1 MASREEVRLIALQLR
16 NCSLDLSLDTGES
29 GGQMDSL
36 FSGDTLCCCRGC
48 ALPFPGLSVV
58 MVVVLVLV
66 LVVVVVVEVDVEV
79 VVGLEGG
86 LVEPPGTACC
96 TIRGGLA

>member
-36 FSGDTLCCCRGC
+36 FSGDTLCCC
-48 ALPFPGLSVV
+48 LPLPGLSVV
-58 MVVVLVLV
+58 MVVLVLV
-66 LVVVVVVEVDVEV
+66 LVVVVVGLDG
-79 VVGLEGG
+79 GLE
-86 LVEPPGTACC
+86 LPGTPCW
-96 TIRGGLA
+96 TSRGGLA